1 MLQDR
6 IPFTTDGS
14 STTSM
19 TTFVV
24 VVVVVNNIEVYLIPS
39 QAYQVSKHRSSTTN
53 TDLLQ
58 SARCQDQV

>member
-14 STTSM
+14 STSSM

-24 VVVVVNNIEVYLIPS
+24 VVVVVVVDNIKVYTYLHKTN
-39 QAYQVSKHRSSTTN
+39 QAPQLHYRH
-53 TDLLQ
+53 
-58 SARCQDQV
+58 

>member
-1 MLQDR
+1 MVQDR

-24 VVVVVNNIEVYLIPS
+24 VVVVVAINNIEVYLIPS
-39 QAYQVSKHRSSTTN
+39 QAYQVSKHRREVPT
-53 TDLLQ
+53 
-58 SARCQDQV
+58 

>member
-14 STTSM
+14 STSSM

-24 VVVVVNNIEVYLIPS
+24 VVVVIVVIVDNIKVYAFSSLPGK
-39 QAYQVSKHRSSTTN
+39 QAPQLHYKH
-53 TDLLQ
+53 
-58 SARCQDQV
+58 